1 MNFVTKRINP
11 LYKIQSPFPIDQT
24 KAVDKKRRSTS
35 RNPLSLA
42 SHQHRASEQSDTMLQ
57 LVSSSCRLLERD
69 SIPWKKTPSAK
80 RQFRLQSAIIRSKRL
95 GINSKDT
102 RADSE
107 IDGYTL
113 TKVSRPN
120 LETN

>member
-1 MNFVTKRINP
+1 
-11 LYKIQSPFPIDQT
+11 
-24 KAVDKKRRSTS
+24 
-35 RNPLSLA
+35 
-42 SHQHRASEQSDTMLQ
+42 MLQ

-120 LETN
+120 LETNQSKAKLPTDSGEMVLIESP